1 MFKKFAEK
9 LLGKNSFKPASEGF
23 FLDVRC
29 DTCGERFHLFI
40 NKSWDLMQNFEKNGS
55 VTYSL
60 KKEIFGIGCKNRV
73 HVEMQFDNGKNLI
86 SKKIE
91 NGTFLEDGCG

>member
-1 MFKKFAEK
+1 
-9 LLGKNSFKPASEGF
+9 
-23 FLDVRC
+23 
-29 DTCGERFHLFI
+29 
-40 NKSWDLMQNFEKNGS
+40 MQNFEKSGS

-60 KKEIFGIGCKNRV
+60 KKEIIGIGCKNRI

-91 NGTFLEDGCG
+91 NGAFLEDGSE